1 MADIPIGQLAVDQ
14 GLISTEQRDAALKLQ
29 ADLRKEDLFMRIGEI
44 LARRTLLQPSQVREL
59 LSKQELALVRCRFCG
74 KQYNARNWSVGRGR
88 CPCGGDLDLAPA
100 EAPLSVSGNAAMQKV
115 DDSGPDKPAPAVG
128 SLRGRYF
135 GKYPLLEELGRGAM
149 GLVYKAHDP
158 ALGRPIAIKV
168 LIDAGTPEESSKRR
182 HQFLQE
188 ARSAAKLR
196 HSSIVSVHEVGQSE
210 GTGFFTMDFIDG
222 APLSTLIK
230 EEADTGKPLAFEG
243 SDKPAPHVIEWIRD
257 VALGLQH
264 AHQAG
269 LLHCDVK
276 PGNILIDRRN
286 KALLSDFSAARGV
299 RFNKGDPNSK
309 RVLGTLL
316 YMSPEQAKGAA
327 KEVGIASDIW
337 GCGAVL
343 FVLLTGKRP
352 FGGESALEIRKSIV
366 TKPAAAPRSVNPR
379 IPKDLEAIVVKCL
392 QKDPKLRYATA
403 KELADDLQRFLDG
416 EPVLAP
422 VFKDNSKSG
431 PSLVHDRRLWLAIG
445 IGVIFLASL
454 FGFRAILR
462 KAKEGKSRYDID
474 DGK

>member
-1 MADIPIGQLAVDQ
+1 MPESPLAQIAVDQ
-14 GLISTEQRDAALKLQ
+14 GLITPEQRDAALKIQ
-29 ADLRKEDLFMRIGEI
+29 ADLRAQDLYIRVGEI

-59 LSKQELALVRCRFCG
+59 LEKQGLALVRCRFCG
-74 KQYNARNWSVGRGR
+74 KQYNARNWSAGRGR
-88 CPCGGDLDLAPA
+88 CPCGGDLDLAPP
-100 EAPLSVSGNAAMQKV
+100 EAPLSVSGNAAMAKV
-115 DDSGPDKPAPAVG
+115 EDAGPDKPAPSPD

-168 LIDAGTPEESSKRR
+168 LIDAGTPEESAKRR

-196 HSSIVSVHEVGQSE
+196 HPSIVAVHEVGQSE
-210 GTGFFTMDFIDG
+210 GTGYITMDFIDG
-222 APLSTLIK
+222 APLSTLIR
-230 EEADTGKPLAFEG
+230 EEQDSGRPLAFEN
-243 SDKPAPHVIEWIRD
+243 SDKPLPHTIEWIRD
-257 VALGLQH
+257 VALALQH

-316 YMSPEQAKGAA
+316 YMSPEQARGAA

-337 GCGAVL
+337 ACGAVL
-343 FVLLTGKRP
+343 FVLLTGQRP
-352 FGGESALEIRKSIV
+352 FGGQTAIEIRKSIV
-366 TKPAAAPRSVNPR
+366 TKPAAAPRSLNPR
-379 IPKDLEAIVVKCL
+379 IPKDLEAVVVKCL
-392 QKDPKLRYATA
+392 QKDAKLRYATA
-403 KELADDLQRFLDG
+403 KELADDLQRYLDG

-422 VFKDNSKSG
+422 VFKEAPAG
-431 PSLVHDRRLWLAIG
+431 PPVWKDKRAWVAVAIG
-445 IGVIFLASL
+445 VALVVAVV
-454 FGFRAILR
+454 GFRWVMK
-462 KAKEGKSRYDID
+462 KAGEKKSRFELPEEQR
-474 DGK
+474 

>member
-1 MADIPIGQLAVDQ
+1 MPESPLGQIAVDQ
-14 GLISTEQRDAALKLQ
+14 GLITPEQRDAALKIQ
-29 ADLRKEDLFMRIGEI
+29 AELRAQDLYIRVGEI

-59 LSKQELALVRCRFCG
+59 LDKQGLALVRCRFCG
-74 KQYNARNWSVGRGR
+74 KQYNARNWSAGRGR
-88 CPCGGDLDLAPA
+88 CPCGGDLDLAPP
-100 EAPLSVSGNAAMQKV
+100 EAPLSVSGNAAMAKV
-115 DDSGPDKPAPAVG
+115 EDTAPDKPPPTHD

-168 LIDAGTPEESSKRR
+168 LIDAGTPEESAKRR

-196 HSSIVSVHEVGQSE
+196 HPSIVAVHEVGQSD
-210 GTGFFTMDFIDG
+210 GTGFITMDFIDG
-222 APLSTLIK
+222 APLSTLIR
-230 EEADTGKPLAFEG
+230 EEQESGNPLAFEN
-243 SDKPAPHVIEWIRD
+243 SEKPLPHTIEWIRD
-257 VALGLQH
+257 VALALQH

-337 GCGAVL
+337 ACGAVL
-343 FVLLTGKRP
+343 FVLLTGQRP
-352 FGGESALEIRKSIV
+352 FTGQTAIEIRKTIV
-366 TKPAAAPRSVNPR
+366 TKPAAAPRSLNPR
-379 IPKDLEAIVVKCL
+379 IPRDLEGIVVKCL

-403 KELADDLQRFLDG
+403 KELADDLQRYLDG
-416 EPVLAP
+416 EAVLAP
-422 VFKDNSKSG
+422 LFKEAPKG
-431 PSLVHDRRLWLAIG
+431 PPVWKDRRALVAAAAGLVFIA
-445 IGVIFLASL
+445 GVLLIRWVMK
-454 FGFRAILR
+454 RAADR
-462 KAKEGKSRYDID
+462 KSPYDIEERL
-474 DGK
+474 K